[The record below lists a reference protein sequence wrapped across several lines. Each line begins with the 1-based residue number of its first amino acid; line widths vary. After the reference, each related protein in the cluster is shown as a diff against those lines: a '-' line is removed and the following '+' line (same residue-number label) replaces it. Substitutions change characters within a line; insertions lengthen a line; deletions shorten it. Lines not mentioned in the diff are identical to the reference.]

1 MHQVGR
7 TVADIVV
14 ATLDPRVRIAAGTA
28 SVALGAPGSLVG
40 KTCKAAHP
48 PEILVP
54 PTKPVAR
61 YIDFLRVEQ
70 VGGVILLAAAVLAL
84 VAANTPLHDAYEAL
98 RELTFGPASLGARL
112 DAETWAADGL
122 LAIFF
127 YVAGLEV
134 KREFVLGE
142 LSDRRSALLP
152 LVAAAGGMVLPAL
165 LYLGITAGDPVAS
178 RGWPVPTATD
188 IAFAL
193 GVLAV
198 VGSHAPSGLRVFLLS
213 LAVVDDLGAI
223 LLIALLFTA
232 DLQLLQ
238 LVGAAVLCGVFFL
251 LQQRRVTS
259 PWLYV
264 PLAVA
269 VWLLVH
275 ASGVHATVAGV
286 ALGLLTRV
294 RPDPGEEHPPAER
307 LEHRLQPWTAGLVVP
322 LFAFMAAGVAVSSDT
337 FGEALRDPASIG
349 ASVGLVV
356 GKAVGVLGF
365 AYVAV
370 RLGLAKLPSGLA
382 WSDVAGVAV
391 LAGTGFTVSLLMV
404 ELAFDDPGRADL
416 VTLSVLVASTV
427 ASVLGALAIR
437 LRRSAHVGSDPES

>member
-1 MHQVGR
+1 MTAEDRR
-7 TVADIVV
+7 T
-14 ATLDPRVRIAAGTA
+14 LP
-28 SVALGAPGSLVG
+28 
-40 KTCKAAHP
+40 
-48 PEILVP
+48 
-54 PTKPVAR
+54 AR

-70 VGGVILLAAAVLAL
+70 VGGVILLAAAALAL
-84 VAANTPLHDAYEAL
+84 LAANTPLHDGYEAL
-98 RELTFGPASLGARL
+98 RELTFGPSSLKANL
-112 DAETWAADGL
+112 SAETWAADGL

-142 LSDRRSALLP
+142 LSDLRAALLP
-152 LVAAAGGMVLPAL
+152 VVAAAGGMIAPAMI
-165 LYLGITAGDPVAS
+165 YLAVTAGDPVAA

-223 LLIALLFTA
+223 LLIALLFTS
-232 DLQLLQ
+232 DLALLP
-238 LVGAAVLCGVFFL
+238 LLGAAALCAVFAL
-251 LQQRRVTS
+251 AQQRRITS
-259 PWLYV
+259 PLLYV

-294 RPDPGEEHPPAER
+294 VPDPGEEHPPAER

-322 LFAFMAAGVAVSSDT
+322 IFAFMAAGVVVTGESVREAV
-337 FGEALRDPASIG
+337 RDPAAIG
-349 ASVGLVV
+349 ALLGLVV
-356 GKAVGVLGF
+356 GKTLGVLGF
-365 AYVAV
+365 AWVAV
-370 RLGLAKLPSGLA
+370 RLGLASLPRGLA
-382 WSDVAGVAV
+382 WFDVAGVAV
-391 LAGTGFTVSLLMV
+391 LAGTGFTVSLLLV
-404 ELAFDDPGRADL
+404 ELAFEDPARADL
-416 VTLSVLVASTV
+416 VTLSVLVASTA

-437 LRRSAHVGSDPES
+437 LRRRAHLDTDVGTDA